1 MSNQATN
8 NLPAHP
14 VQGQQFWVQTGSHYC
29 LGVGYSV
36 GQVNSRSFTIRSEG
50 KVTRH
55 RLFEWP
61 NWLHERMNE
70 GIVCLAGR
78 RLHSP
83 LHPLPS
89 PGPLPTTS
97 SVRTGGLGSPNS
109 SAASSSTAPKT
120 NSTSKESTVSQPA
133 IEISLRARDQR
144 FLRGARDVL
153 KNYEL
158 RRKRPLKST
167 PGLVRVEV
175 SKAGRGGRS
184 YVVEFQ
190 SDWSAAPKCS
200 CPDATQGGPARA
212 AGFCKH
218 TIAAAL
224 KWSDLRC
231 QLLDLLL

>member
-1 MSNQATN
+1 MYQA
-8 NLPAHP
+8 
-14 VQGQQFWVQTGSHYC
+14 
-29 LGVGYSV
+29 
-36 GQVNSRSFTIRSEG
+36 
-50 KVTRH
+50 
-55 RLFEWP
+55 
-61 NWLHERMNE
+61 
-70 GIVCLAGR
+70 
-78 RLHSP
+78 
-83 LHPLPS
+83 
-89 PGPLPTTS
+89 
-97 SVRTGGLGSPNS
+97 
-109 SAASSSTAPKT
+109 
-120 NSTSKESTVSQPA
+120 A
-133 IEISLRARDQR
+133 IEISLKARDQR

-158 RRKRPLKST
+158 RRKRPLKSA

-175 SKAGRGGRS
+175 SKRGSS

-190 SDWSAAPKCS
+190 SDWSAPPKCS